1 MHASAA
7 AQARAP
13 PGAPPVLSE
22 SQDVTLESLSRQAG
36 WEDENFVEAS
46 RQRSEG
52 QVSLRLQRHEEAL
65 QFETLKRLAAADGLG
80 VVSLDACQHSTVQS
94 GY

>member
-1 MHASAA
+1 MHLKHAGHG
-7 AQARAP
+7 AQARAA
-13 PGAPPVLSE
+13 PGAPPVLTE

-52 QVSLRLQRHEEAL
+52 QVVHIPVGQWGS
-65 QFETLKRLAAADGLG
+65 GL
-80 VVSLDACQHSTVQS
+80 HN
-94 GY
+94 